1 VLLPAELTD
10 QETARGVAYCA
21 QDGLPFGHLALRQV
35 GASVVS
41 NRSDIKLLA
50 FWWTNSV
57 HLRGFLQSL
66 NLALE
71 DGHADTPT
79 SLHWASEVCAHLAW
93 VRAHVRA
100 SKSITGSAVTLPGDQ
115 DALGAVVA
123 VCLALY
129 KHWLRVCSVL
139 RAGIC
144 AASAAAGEVHF

>member
-1 VLLPAELTD
+1 VGLLLFSECIELGFLSHSAQQCALLPAELTHRG
-10 QETARGVAYCA
+10 TACCAACFA

-35 GASVVS
+35 GASVVA

-79 SLHWASEVCAHLAW
+79 SLHWASEVSARLAW
-93 VRAHVRA
+93 VRAH
-100 SKSITGSAVTLPGDQ
+100 
-115 DALGAVVA
+115 ALAFNDEELV
-123 VCLALY
+123 Y
-129 KHWLRVCSVL
+129 
-139 RAGIC
+139 
-144 AASAAAGEVHF
+144 